1 MCMHSIGI
9 FNSSMFYGNFSDTVL
24 LCLSMCLRP
33 YAGTSRGAS
42 RSLSELLNLCI
53 RKRRKLQS
61 TEWIFFL
68 RASKDMLLVSFN
80 IFTGLLIDN
89 NVFRIVRRITT
100 VLACQMNF
108 RQFPMDQQTCHFFV
122 GCCKSVELTK
132 RTVQLKFSSGPRVSL
147 ILS

>member
-1 MCMHSIGI
+1 
-9 FNSSMFYGNFSDTVL
+9 
-24 LCLSMCLRP
+24 
-33 YAGTSRGAS
+33 
-42 RSLSELLNLCI
+42 
-53 RKRRKLQS
+53 
-61 TEWIFFL
+61 
-68 RASKDMLLVSFN
+68 MLLVSFN

-89 NVFRIVRRITT
+89 NVFRIVHRITT

-132 RTVQLKFSSGPRVSL
+132 RTVQLKFSSGPRDSL